1 MPVEVLYPYRTAA
14 GMILL
19 HLDIPKREESQDR
32 QQILPIYLCE
42 DSTISIRA
50 SAIVPDQVWQKVFAP
65 SEQSSPPA
73 KLWLVVQSLESR
85 LRKAYEFEGDQQV
98 FELIIDL
105 DRNEWAGKAEFQAVL
120 VRSKPNEDLPAGY
133 AGDLGARLAWSQT
146 LLGAFEEPV
155 PAQKDIIKIKWK
167 KFEEPQ
173 KFQLFMLEHSAP
185 QPRLWLNAD
194 AEGLYDILN
203 SPAVRGWN
211 HAIAEHTG
219 YLIAHQVWTSL
230 LASTISHLAE
240 TGQPDGLPDMTELL
254 EWERMVLDD
263 WIEALFPD
271 QRREEAFNLLLA
283 SVRHHHFREELLVSR
298 VPQAIQ
304 ARLSTASGFQHLVRE
319 AGR

>member
-1 MPVEVLYPYRTAA
+1 MPVEVLYPYRTASE
-14 GMILL
+14 MISL

-32 QQILPIYLCE
+32 EQILPIYLCE
-42 DSTISIRA
+42 GSTINIRA
-50 SAIVPDQVWQKVFAP
+50 SAIVPDQVWQKVFDP
-65 SEQSSPPA
+65 SEQSNPPA
-73 KLWLVVQSLESR
+73 KLCLVVQSLESR
-85 LRKAYEFEGDQQV
+85 LRKAFEFEGDQQV
-98 FELIIDL
+98 FELTIDL

-120 VRSKPNEDLPAGY
+120 VRSKLNENLPAGY
-133 AGDLGARLAWSQT
+133 AGDLGARLAWSRA

-155 PAQKDIIKIKWK
+155 APQKDIIKIRWK
-167 KFEEPQ
+167 KFEEP
-173 KFQLFMLEHSAP
+173 KKSQLFMLEPSAP
-185 QPRLWLNAD
+185 QPSLWLNAD

-203 SPAVRGWN
+203 SRALRGWN
-211 HAIAEHTG
+211 PAIAEHTG

-240 TGQPDGLPDMTELL
+240 TGQLDGLPDMTELL

-271 QRREEAFNLLLA
+271 QRREEAFKLLLD
-283 SVRHHHFREELLVSR
+283 SVRYHHFREELLVSR

-319 AGR
+319 TGR